1 MITLFELFHSFK
13 FLNNK
18 LYNFQKDSWVD
29 EKFRNNRHQCI
40 SGKNLKISVQVLSVY
55 MCLNFGVRILIN
67 SITFSCC

>member
-29 EKFRNNRHQCI
+29 EKFHNNSHQCI

-67 SITFSCC
+67 SITFSFC